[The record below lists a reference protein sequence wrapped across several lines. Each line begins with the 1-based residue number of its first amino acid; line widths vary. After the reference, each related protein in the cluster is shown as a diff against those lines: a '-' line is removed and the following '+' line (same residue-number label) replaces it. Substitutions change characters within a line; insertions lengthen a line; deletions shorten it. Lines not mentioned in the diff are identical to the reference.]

1 MCVCV
6 WGVGVVVLGRQ
17 SLGAKTVRAEG
28 KCMHTGFASKKN
40 CSQKRATRVRK
51 EFA

>member
-1 MCVCV
+1 MCV